1 MATWFGAVNGT
12 ASSKYRVGIDYI
24 WKDNGSG
31 RTYTYNIYL
40 QVTQGNFNGTRIQ
53 TNFNGIFSVSGPG
66 VYGRTGNRTA
76 NVGYGGTFNP
86 GTYEAYY
93 AGYSSK
99 KYHATVSGSESV
111 PKPTYTVSYNANGG
125 SGAPGNQTK
134 TWGSNLTLS
143 STKPTR
149 SGYNFL
155 GWGTSSGATSAS
167 YQPGGTYSSN
177 SGITLY
183 AIWQVAT
190 KITISVPEFSYK
202 VKCDSNYK
210 VTTSSL
216 GETYIPYYP
225 GTVPENVNT
234 NFYYRLY
241 DATKT
246 VVSKVFG
253 PFTGTGIANG
263 TQTTGGATKFLLP
276 AEIMLS
282 SLKNLSST
290 SEAIFYAEV
299 CTGSTS
305 FASDVTVMQQFRI
318 ELENFS
324 YLSKGYETEA
334 YTGPGTG
341 KSYSSIGI
349 RNSSGKAI
357 AGLGLQYPSCYIDQY
372 LNGTVKLTKLTV
384 NGIDR
389 TSSSSASVSVDKTS
403 AHINT
408 HWIDITLGTDIAP
421 TNQSIS
427 VLATVTDNISTAT
440 LGVRIP
446 PVGGGSI
453 TMYENYQ
460 NKYPNACT
468 CTEFIEEDR
477 FGFFNGGKI
486 YASEFI
492 EDDGE
497 SEIDANGHIMRFGN
511 MIEI

>member
-12 ASSKYRVGIDYI
+12 ANSKYRVGIDYV
-24 WKDNGSG
+24 WRDNGSG

-40 QVTQGNFNGTRIQ
+40 QVTQGNFNGTRVQ
-53 TNFNGIFSVSGPG
+53 TNFSGILSVGEPG
-66 VYGRTGNRTA
+66 IYGRTGNKTA
-76 NVGYGGTFNP
+76 NIGYGGTFNP

-93 AGYSSK
+93 AGYSQK
-99 KYHATVSGSESV
+99 KYHATVSGSEKV

-149 SGYNFL
+149 SGYNFV
-155 GWGTSSGATSAS
+155 GWGTSASATSAS

-190 KITISVPEFSYK
+190 KITISVPEFSY
-202 VKCDSNYK
+202 VVPCSSDYK
-210 VTTSSL
+210 VTTTSL
-216 GETYIPYYP
+216 GETLIPYYP

-234 NFYYRLY
+234 NFYYKLY

-253 PFTGTGIANG
+253 PFTGSGIANG
-263 TQTTGGATKFLLP
+263 TQTTDGATKFILP

-290 SEAIFYAEV
+290 SEAIFYVEV
-299 CTGSTS
+299 CTGSDS

-324 YLSKGYETEA
+324 YIQKGYKTSSE
-334 YTGPGTG
+334 G
-341 KSYSSIGI
+341 SYSSSGV
-349 RNSSGKAI
+349 RNSSGQAI
-357 AGLGLQYPSCYIDQY
+357 AQLGLQYPLCYIDQY
-372 LNGTVKLTKLTV
+372 PSGTVKLTKLTV
-384 NGIDR
+384 NGTDR
-389 TSSSSASVSVDKTS
+389 TSSSSANISIEKTS
-403 AHINT
+403 SNT
-408 HWIDITLGTDIAP
+408 HWMTIALGTDIAP

-460 NKYPNACT
+460 NTYPNACT
-468 CTEFIEEDR
+468 CTEFIEEYR
-477 FGFFNGGKI
+477 FGFFNGGKV

-497 SEIDANGHIMRFGN
+497 TEIDANGHIMRFGN

>member
-12 ASSKYRVGIDYI
+12 ANSKYRVGIDYE
-24 WKDNGSG
+24 WRDNGFG

-40 QVTQGNFNGTRIQ
+40 QVTQGNFNGTSVQ
-53 TNFNGIFSVSGPG
+53 TNFSGILSVGKPG
-66 VYGRTGNRTA
+66 IYGRTGNKTA
-76 NVGYGGTFNP
+76 NIGYGGTFNP

-93 AGYSSK
+93 AGYSQK
-99 KYHATVSGSESV
+99 KYYATVGGSEQV

-149 SGYNFL
+149 SGYNFV
-155 GWGTSSGATSAS
+155 GWGTSASATSAS

-210 VTTSSL
+210 VTISSL
-216 GETYIPYYP
+216 GETLIPYYP
-225 GTVPENVNT
+225 GTIPENVNT
-234 NFYYRLY
+234 NFYYKLY

-246 VVSKVFG
+246 VVSEVFG
-253 PFTGTGIANG
+253 PFTGSSIANG
-263 TQTTGGATKFLLP
+263 TQTTDGATKFILP

-290 SEAIFYAEV
+290 SEAIFYVEV
-299 CTGSTS
+299 CTGSDS

-324 YLSKGYETEA
+324 YIQKGYKTSSE
-334 YTGPGTG
+334 G
-341 KSYSSIGI
+341 SYSSSGV
-349 RNSSGKAI
+349 RNSSGQAI
-357 AGLGLQYPSCYIDQY
+357 AQLGLQYPLCYIDQY
-372 LNGTVKLTKLTV
+372 PSGTVKLTKLTV
-384 NGIDR
+384 NGTDR
-389 TSSSSASVSVDKTS
+389 TSSSSTNISIEKTS
-403 AHINT
+403 SNT
-408 HWIDITLGTDIAP
+408 HWMTIALGTDIAP

-440 LGVRIP
+440 LEVRIP
-446 PVGGGSI
+446 PAGGGSI

-460 NKYPNACT
+460 GKYPNACT

-477 FGFFNGGKI
+477 FGFFNGGKV

-497 SEIDANGHIMRFGN
+497 TEIDANGHIMRFGN

>member
-12 ASSKYRVGIDYI
+12 ASSKYRVGIDYV
-24 WKDNGSG
+24 WSDNGSG

-53 TNFNGIFSVSGPG
+53 TNFSGVLSVGGPG
-66 VYGRTGNRTA
+66 VYGRTRNKTA
-76 NVGYGGTFNP
+76 NIGYGGTFSP

-93 AGYSSK
+93 AGYSQK
-99 KYHATVSGSESV
+99 KYHATVSGSEHV

-167 YQPGGTYSSN
+167 YQPGGIYSSN

-190 KITISVPEFSYK
+190 KITISVPEFSYE
-202 VKCDSNYK
+202 VPCSSDYK
-210 VTTSSL
+210 VTTSSV
-216 GETYIPYYP
+216 GETHIPYYP

-253 PFTGTGIANG
+253 PFTGAGINNG

-290 SEAIFYAEV
+290 SEAIFYVEV

-324 YLSKGYETEA
+324 YIQKGYMTSAGE
-334 YTGPGTG
+334 
-341 KSYSSIGI
+341 SYSSSGV
-349 RNSSGKAI
+349 RNSSGQAV
-357 AGLGLQYPSCYIDQY
+357 AELGLKYPSCYTNRY
-372 LNGTVKLTKLTV
+372 RNGTVKLTKLTV

-389 TSSSSASVSVDKTS
+389 TSSSSASVSVAKASLD
-403 AHINT
+403 T
-408 HWIDITLGTDIAP
+408 HWLTITLGTDIAP

-477 FGFFNGGKI
+477 FGFCKGGKV
-486 YASEFI
+486 YATEFI

-497 SEIDANGHIMRFGN
+497 TEIDANGHIMRFGN

>member
-12 ASSKYRVGIDYI
+12 ANSKYRVGIDYV
-24 WKDNGSG
+24 WRDNGSG

-40 QVTQGNFNGTRIQ
+40 QVTKGNFNGTRVQ
-53 TNFNGIFSVSGPG
+53 TNFSGILSVGGPG
-66 VYGRTGNRTA
+66 IYGRTGNRTA
-76 NVGYGGTFNP
+76 NIGYGGTFNP

-93 AGYSSK
+93 AGYSQK
-99 KYHATVSGSESV
+99 KYHATVRGSEHV

-149 SGYNFL
+149 SGYNFV
-155 GWGTSSGATSAS
+155 GWGTSASATSAS

-190 KITISVPEFSYK
+190 KITISVPEFSY
-202 VKCDSNYK
+202 VVPCSSDYK
-210 VTTSSL
+210 VTTTSL
-216 GETYIPYYP
+216 GETLIPYYP

-234 NFYYRLY
+234 NFYYKLY

-246 VVSKVFG
+246 VVSEVFG
-253 PFTGTGIANG
+253 PFTGSSIANG
-263 TQTTGGATKFLLP
+263 TQTTDGATKFILP

-290 SEAIFYAEV
+290 SEAIFYVEV
-299 CTGSTS
+299 CTGSDS

-324 YLSKGYETEA
+324 YIQKGYKTSSE
-334 YTGPGTG
+334 G
-341 KSYSSIGI
+341 SYSSSGV
-349 RNSSGKAI
+349 RNSSGQAI
-357 AGLGLQYPSCYIDQY
+357 AQLGLQYPLCYIDQY
-372 LNGTVKLTKLTV
+372 PSGTVKLTKLTV
-384 NGIDR
+384 NGTDR
-389 TSSSSASVSVDKTS
+389 TSSSSANISIEKTS
-403 AHINT
+403 SNT
-408 HWIDITLGTDIAP
+408 HWMTIALGTDIAP

-440 LGVRIP
+440 LEVRIP

-460 NKYPNACT
+460 GKYPNACT

-477 FGFFNGGKI
+477 FGFFNGGKV

-497 SEIDANGHIMRFGN
+497 TEIDANGHIMRFGN

>member
-12 ASSKYRVGIDYI
+12 ANSKYRVGIDYV
-24 WKDNGSG
+24 WSDNGSG
-31 RTYTYNIYL
+31 RTYTYTIYL

-53 TNFNGIFSVSGPG
+53 TNFSGILSVSGPG
-66 VYGRTGNRTA
+66 VYGRTSNKTA
-76 NVGYGGTFNP
+76 NIGYGGTFSP

-93 AGYSSK
+93 AGYSQK
-99 KYHATVSGSESV
+99 KYRATVSGSETV
-111 PKPTYTVSYNANGG
+111 PKPTYTVSYDANGG

-134 TWGSNLTLS
+134 TWGSNLKLS

-149 SGYNFL
+149 SGYNFV
-155 GWGTSSGATSAS
+155 GWGTSASATSAS

-190 KITISVPEFSYK
+190 KIAISVPEFSYK

-216 GETYIPYYP
+216 GTTLIPYHP
-225 GTVPENVNT
+225 ETIPENANT
-234 NFYYRLY
+234 NFYYKLY

-246 VVSKVFG
+246 VVSEVFG

-282 SLKNLSST
+282 SLKNLSDT
-290 SEAIFYAEV
+290 SEAIFYVEV
-299 CTGSTS
+299 CTGSDS
-305 FASDVTVMQQFRI
+305 FASDVTTMQQFRI
-318 ELENFS
+318 ELENFN
-324 YLSKGYETEA
+324 YVQKGYKTSSGE
-334 YTGPGTG
+334 
-341 KSYSSIGI
+341 SYSSSGI
-349 RNSSGKAI
+349 RNSSGQAI
-357 AGLGLQYPSCYIDQY
+357 AQLGLQYPLCYIDQY
-372 LNGTVKLTKLTV
+372 PSGTVKLTELTV
-384 NGIDR
+384 NGTDC
-389 TSSSSASVSVDKTS
+389 TSSSSASISIKKTAS
-403 AHINT
+403 NT
-408 HWIDITLGTDIAP
+408 HWITIALGTDIAP
-421 TNQSIS
+421 TNQSIT
-427 VLATVTDNISTAT
+427 VMATVTDNISTAT
-440 LGVRIP
+440 LEVRIP

-460 NKYPNACT
+460 SKYPNACT

-477 FGFFNGGKI
+477 FGFFNGGKV

-497 SEIDANGHIMRFGN
+497 SEIDVNGHIMRFEN

>member
-12 ASSKYRVGIDYI
+12 ANSKYRVGIDYV
-24 WKDNGSG
+24 WSDNGSG

-40 QVTQGNFNGTRIQ
+40 QVTQGNFNGTRVQ
-53 TNFNGIFSVSGPG
+53 TNFSGVLSVGEPGI
-66 VYGRTGNRTA
+66 YGRTGNKTA
-76 NVGYGGTFNP
+76 NIGYGGTFNP

-93 AGYSSK
+93 KGYSTK
-99 KYHATVSGSESV
+99 KYHATVSGSEYV

-149 SGYNFL
+149 SGYNFV
-155 GWGTSSGATSAS
+155 GWGTSASATSAS

-210 VTTSSL
+210 VTISSL
-216 GETYIPYYP
+216 GETLIPYYP
-225 GTVPENVNT
+225 GTIPENVNT
-234 NFYYRLY
+234 NFYYKLY

-246 VVSKVFG
+246 VVSEVFG
-253 PFTGTGIANG
+253 PFTGSSIANG
-263 TQTTGGATKFLLP
+263 TQTTDGATKFILP

-290 SEAIFYAEV
+290 SEAIFYVKV
-299 CTGSTS
+299 CTGSDS

-324 YLSKGYETEA
+324 YIQKGYKTSSE
-334 YTGPGTG
+334 G
-341 KSYSSIGI
+341 SYSSSGV
-349 RNSSGKAI
+349 RNSSGQAI
-357 AGLGLQYPSCYIDQY
+357 AQLGLQYPLCYIDQY
-372 LNGTVKLTKLTV
+372 PSGTVKLTKLTV
-384 NGIDR
+384 NGTDR
-389 TSSSSASVSVDKTS
+389 TSSSSANISIEKTS
-403 AHINT
+403 SNT
-408 HWIDITLGTDIAP
+408 HWMTIALGTDIAP

-453 TMYENYQ
+453 TIYENYQ
-460 NKYPNACT
+460 SKYPNACT

-477 FGFFNGGKI
+477 FGFFNGGKV

-492 EDDGE
+492 EDDGGT
-497 SEIDANGHIMRFGN
+497 EIDANGHIMRFGN

>member
-12 ASSKYRVGIDYI
+12 ANSKYRVGIDYA
-24 WKDNGSG
+24 WRDNGSG

-40 QVTQGNFNGTRIQ
+40 QVTQGNFNGTRVQ
-53 TNFNGIFSVSGPG
+53 TNFSGILSVGGPG
-66 VYGRTGNRTA
+66 IYGRTGNRTV
-76 NVGYGGTFNP
+76 NIGYGGTFNP

-93 AGYSSK
+93 SGYSTK
-99 KYHATVSGSESV
+99 KYHATVSGSEHV
-111 PKPTYTVSYNANGG
+111 PTPTYTVSYNANGG

-149 SGYNFL
+149 SGYNFI
-155 GWGTSSGATSAS
+155 GWGTSVSATSAS

-190 KITISVPEFSYK
+190 KITISVPEFSY
-202 VKCDSNYK
+202 VVPCSSDYK
-210 VTTSSL
+210 VTTTSL
-216 GETYIPYYP
+216 GETLIPYYP

-234 NFYYRLY
+234 NFYYKLY

-253 PFTGTGIANG
+253 PFTGSSIANG
-263 TQTTGGATKFLLP
+263 TQTTDGATKFILP

-290 SEAIFYAEV
+290 SEAIFYVEV
-299 CTGSTS
+299 CTGSDS

-324 YLSKGYETEA
+324 YIQKGYKTSSE
-334 YTGPGTG
+334 G
-341 KSYSSIGI
+341 SYSSSGV
-349 RNSSGKAI
+349 RNSSGQAV
-357 AGLGLQYPSCYIDQY
+357 AELGLQYPLCYIDQY
-372 LNGTVKLTKLTV
+372 PSGTVKLTKLTV
-384 NGIDR
+384 NGTDR
-389 TSSSSASVSVDKTS
+389 TSSSSANISIEKTS
-403 AHINT
+403 SNT
-408 HWIDITLGTDIAP
+408 HWMTIALGTDIAP

-440 LGVRIP
+440 LEVRIP

-460 NKYPNACT
+460 GKYPNACT

-477 FGFFNGGKI
+477 FGFFNGGKV

-492 EDDGE
+492 EDDVE
-497 SEIDANGHIMRFGN
+497 TEIDANGHIIRFGN

>member
-24 WKDNGSG
+24 WSDNGSG

-143 STKPTR
+143 STKPIK

-155 GWGTSSGATSAS
+155 GWGTSASATSAS

-183 AIWQVAT
+183 AVWQVAT
-190 KITISVPEFSYK
+190 KITVSVPEFSYV
-202 VKCDSNYK
+202 VKCDPNYK
-210 VTTSSL
+210 VTTNSL
-216 GETYIPYYP
+216 GETLIPYYP
-225 GTVPENVNT
+225 GTVSENVNT

-241 DATKT
+241 DTTKT
-246 VVSKVFG
+246 VVSEVFG
-253 PFTGTGIANG
+253 PFTGTGINNG
-263 TQTTGGATKFLLP
+263 TQTTGGATKFHIP

-290 SEAIFYAEV
+290 SEAIFYVEV

-305 FASDVTVMQQFRI
+305 FASDTTVMQQFRI
-318 ELENFS
+318 ELEGFS
-324 YLSKGYETEA
+324 YIQKGYMTRSGE
-334 YTGPGTG
+334 
-341 KSYSSIGI
+341 SYSSSGV
-349 RNSSGKAI
+349 RNSSGQAV
-357 AGLGLQYPSCYIDQY
+357 AALGLKYPSCYTDRY
-372 LNGTVKLTKLTV
+372 HSGTVKLTKLTV
-384 NGIDR
+384 NGTDR
-389 TSSSSASVSVDKTS
+389 TSSSSASVSVAIASSDTRWL
-403 AHINT
+403 T
-408 HWIDITLGTDIAP
+408 ITLGTDIAP

>member
-12 ASSKYRVGIDYI
+12 ANSKYRVGIDYV
-24 WKDNGSG
+24 WRDNGSG

-40 QVTQGNFNGTRIQ
+40 QVTQGNFNGTRVQ
-53 TNFNGIFSVSGPG
+53 TNFSGILSVGKPG
-66 VYGRTGNRTA
+66 IYGRTGNKTA
-76 NVGYGGTFNP
+76 NIGYGGTFNP

-93 AGYSSK
+93 AGYSQK
-99 KYHATVSGSESV
+99 KYHATVSGSEKV
-111 PKPTYTVSYNANGG
+111 PKPTYTVSYNAN
-125 SGAPGNQTK
+125 GAPGNQTK

-149 SGYNFL
+149 SGYNFV
-155 GWGTSSGATSAS
+155 GWGTSASATSAS

-210 VTTSSL
+210 VTISSL
-216 GETYIPYYP
+216 GETLIPYYP

-234 NFYYRLY
+234 NFYYKLY

-246 VVSKVFG
+246 VVSEVFG
-253 PFTGTGIANG
+253 PFTGSGIANG
-263 TQTTGGATKFLLP
+263 TQTTDGATKFILP

-290 SEAIFYAEV
+290 SEAIFYVEV
-299 CTGSTS
+299 CTGSDS

-324 YLSKGYETEA
+324 YIQKGYKTSSE
-334 YTGPGTG
+334 G
-341 KSYSSIGI
+341 SYSSSGV
-349 RNSSGKAI
+349 RNSSGQAI
-357 AGLGLQYPSCYIDQY
+357 AQLGLQYPLCYIDQY
-372 LNGTVKLTKLTV
+372 PSGTVKLTKLTV
-384 NGIDR
+384 NGTDR
-389 TSSSSASVSVDKTS
+389 TSSSSANISIEKTS
-403 AHINT
+403 SNT
-408 HWIDITLGTDIAP
+408 HWMTIALGTDIAP
-421 TNQSIS
+421 TDQSIS
-427 VLATVTDNISTAT
+427 VMATVTDNISTVT

-460 NKYPNACT
+460 GKYPNACT

-477 FGFFNGGKI
+477 FGFFNGGKV

-497 SEIDANGHIMRFGN
+497 TEIDANGHIMRFGN